1 MSGVVDDD
9 PTPIESREQL
19 LEFFRSGATPRQ
31 DRGVGTEHEKF
42 VFWRRECGMVTHGG
56 AEGIETIFERLE
68 ERYDWRPIYEGDLM
82 IGMTRGDAAISLE
95 PGGQFELSGGIKSTI
110 HGTADELDCHL
121 EELKD
126 VAGENVKMVS
136 WGINPFVAP
145 EDVPMMPK
153 QRYDIMRAY
162 LPARGALA
170 PWMMKTSTTI
180 QANFD
185 YTDEADATDLM
196 RTALLI
202 SPIVSAIFANSPI
215 RDGTDT
221 GMQSYRGYIWTKTDP
236 DRTGWPDFMYRED
249 WGFGDYLDYILDIP
263 MFFIQRNGRLIPKT
277 GQTFR
282 DYLDGGSGRYEP
294 TMADFQ
300 LHLSTAFPEIR
311 LKQYVEVRGA
321 DGGPYEQILGL
332 PALWK
337 GLLYDDSA
345 RRRARDLLD
354 DMAPDEHRQLFYD
367 VYADGFDAH
376 GPDGTV
382 GELADALIEIS
393 ADGLRSLADEQ
404 GLEVDETGYL
414 RPLRQIVT
422 SRRTLADELRD
433 MFIETGGD
441 CERIVDEWAFF

>member
-1 MSGVVDDD
+1 MAGVVDDD
-9 PTPIESREQL
+9 PTPIESRDQL
-19 LEFFRSGATPRQ
+19 LAYFQEGATPRE

-42 VFWRRECGMVTHGG
+42 VFLRRECGLVTHGG
-56 AEGIETIFERLE
+56 AEGIETIFERLAE
-68 ERYDWRPIYEGDLM
+68 QYDWEPIWEGDIM

-95 PGGQFELSGGIKSTI
+95 PGGQFELSGGIKKTV
-110 HGTADELDCHL
+110 HGTSDELDEHL
-121 EELKD
+121 RELED
-126 VAGENVKMVS
+126 VAGDDVKMVS
-136 WGINPFVAP
+136 WGMNPFVDP

-162 LPARGALA
+162 LPARGKLA
-170 PWMMKTSTTI
+170 PWMMKTTCTI

-185 YTDEADATDLM
+185 YMSESDATDLM
-196 RTALLI
+196 QTALLV

-215 RDGTDT
+215 RDGEVT
-221 GMQSYRGYIWTKTDP
+221 GMQSDRGYIWTETDP
-236 DRTGWPDFMYRED
+236 DRTGWPDFMYRDD
-249 WGFGDYLDYILDIP
+249 WGYGDYLDFLLDIP
-263 MFFIQRNGRLIPKT
+263 MFFIEREGRLIPKT

-282 DYLDGGSGRYEP
+282 DYLNGGSGRYEP
-294 TMADFQ
+294 TMADFK

-321 DGGPYEQILGL
+321 DGGPAEQILGL

-337 GLLYDDSA
+337 GILYDDSA
-345 RRRARDLLD
+345 RKRARDLLD
-354 DMAPDEHRQLFYD
+354 GIDPDDHRQLFHD
-367 VYADGFDAH
+367 VYRDGFQAE

-382 GELADALIEIS
+382 GELADELIEIS

-404 GLEVDETGYL
+404 NLDVDETGYL

-433 MFIETGGD
+433 MFLETGGD